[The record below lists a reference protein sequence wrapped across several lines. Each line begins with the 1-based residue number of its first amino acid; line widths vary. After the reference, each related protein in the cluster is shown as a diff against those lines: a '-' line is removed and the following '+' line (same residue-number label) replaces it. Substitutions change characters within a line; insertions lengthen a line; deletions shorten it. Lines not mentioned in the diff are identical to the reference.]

1 MKAYKPKLEHR
12 AVKDLIPYD
21 NNVKKHDKDQVKK
34 IAEAIR
40 RHGFDVPIVVDRDGV
55 IIKGHGRRLAAIELG
70 LEKVPV
76 LIRDDLSPDQV
87 KAARLA
93 DNRVAI
99 GDIDPEMLRIELATL
114 EEDMKGIFDAK
125 ELEFMDADLGE
136 VNTGVFVTDMDAVMT
151 EQKADLDA
159 RADAAAKSRVAVSKA
174 FGFKDIPATGQ
185 LAITKLMAKAESET
199 GLKNEEALIAWAGA
213 L

>member
-12 AVKDLIPYD
+12 SVADLIPYET
-21 NNVKKHDKDQVKK
+21 NVKKHDKDQVKK

-40 RHGFDVPIVVDRDGV
+40 RHGFDVPIVVDKDGV

-70 LEKVPV
+70 MEKVPV
-76 LIRDDLSPDQV
+76 LVRDDLSPDQV

-93 DNRVAI
+93 DNRVAL
-99 GDIDPEMLRIELATL
+99 GDVDPEMLRAELASID
-114 EEDMKGIFDAK
+114 EDLTGIFDAK

-136 VNTGVFVTDMDAVMT
+136 MRTDVFVTDMDAVVA
-151 EQKADLDA
+151 EQKADIEG
-159 RADAAAKSRVAVSKA
+159 RVEAASKARVAVGKA

-185 LAITKLMAKAESET
+185 LAITKLMAFVESKT
-199 GLKNEEALIAWAGA
+199 GLKNEEALIAWAAA